1 MLNLYIHN
9 KHDAMP
15 SFIHLTQQNFF
26 DCFSLEENGIPVL
39 DRVEVFVMES
49 FIESI
54 DNMFIHNFNPSVRS
68 LYARVLFKDGTQEY
82 PTLNAWVLDRK
93 SEKVETTAEKT
104 SFLLYA
110 FKKKYNLDAENP
122 ACLGFQLG
130 EKAEIFSD
138 KTSAF

>member
-26 DCFSLEENGIPVL
+26 DCFSLEESGIPVL

-49 FIESI
+49 FIDSI
-54 DNMFIHNFNPSVRS
+54 DSMFIHNFNPSVRS

-122 ACLGFQLG
+122 TCLGFQLG